1 MAGDGDTRAPMNLR
15 ERGRQYE
22 QMNRNNRN
30 ALGIGGG
37 GSYGQGGGNH
47 SNEYT
52 QDMLMQQNDGLQ
64 EDLLMKAQQLR
75 MIVTD
80 IHSEVGEHNKV
91 LGDMQ
96 NNMGKTDTLLGR
108 TLGKLTDM
116 GSSGGSKHMCYMA
129 LFFMF
134 MVFLLY
140 WTAIRKS

>member
-1 MAGDGDTRAPMNLR
+1 MGDASHTPMNLR

-22 QMNRNNRN
+22 QMNRSNRN
-30 ALGIGGG
+30 ALGLGSG
-37 GSYGQGGGNH
+37 GSYGQSGGHH
-47 SNEYT
+47 SNDYT
-52 QDMLMQQNDGLQ
+52 QDMLIQQNDGLQ
-64 EDLLMKAQQLR
+64 DELLAKAQQLR

-80 IHSEVGEHNKV
+80 IGSEVSEHNKI

-96 NNMGKTDTLLGR
+96 SNMGKTDSLLGR

-116 GSSGGSKHMCYMA
+116 SSSGGSKHMCYMV

>member
-64 EDLLMKAQQLR
+64 EDLLMKAQR
-75 MIVTD
+75 
-80 IHSEVGEHNKV
+80 
-91 LGDMQ
+91 LGSAR
-96 NNMGKTDTLLGR
+96 LGQ
-108 TLGKLTDM
+108 
-116 GSSGGSKHMCYMA
+116 
-129 LFFMF
+129 
-134 MVFLLY
+134 
-140 WTAIRKS
+140 